1 MIVFVTYSALDPLS
15 SVIHPLPSVICHSPS
30 TIPGPGAELRTL
42 ISPPDPAMIRHV
54 VASPRYPWRT
64 RQGGQ
69 EPAVFDRILPL
80 IVVTVAVLSIARAVP
95 AGEPAKKPTSILA
108 FSVQDIDGKP
118 VGLSKYKGD
127 VLLIVNTASQCGST
141 PQYERLESICET
153 YKPQGFDS
161 NSRTAISQGKTRGS
175 RRRSSQTLV
184 QYIFSL
190 IGLQQGKLQ
199 GILSMPPC

>member
-1 MIVFVTYSALDPLS
+1 MLWL
-15 SVIHPLPSVICHSPS
+15 HP
-30 TIPGPGAELRTL
+30 
-42 ISPPDPAMIRHV
+42 DIRGGR
-54 VASPRYPWRT
+54 A
-64 RQGGQ
+64 QGGQ

-184 QYIFSL
+184 QYYLLPDWSPTREITGDFEYATLLTLLNTSGNCWGFEVL
-190 IGLQQGKLQ
+190 AFPANEFGHQRT
-199 GILSMPPC
+199 MPSRRAGASR